1 MPVTMSES
9 VRIHLLAP
17 FEYAAEVHEGQDTT
31 HHKVTLSQGFLD
43 DLEMPEAAEE
53 DVVAE
58 TIRYLLDREPGTAIE
73 HDVSLDHLANHDHD
87 YLAEL
92 RPRLAGTHP
101 RANG

>member
-1 MPVTMSES
+1 LSMSER
-9 VRIHLLAP
+9 VRIQPLTP

-43 DLEMPEAAEE
+43 DLEMPDVAGE
-53 DVVAE
+53 DVVGE
-58 TIRYLLDREPGTAIE
+58 TMRYLLDREPGVAIG
-73 HDVSLDHLANHDHD
+73 HDVDLDHLANHDHD

-92 RPRLAGTHP
+92 RPRLAGVHP